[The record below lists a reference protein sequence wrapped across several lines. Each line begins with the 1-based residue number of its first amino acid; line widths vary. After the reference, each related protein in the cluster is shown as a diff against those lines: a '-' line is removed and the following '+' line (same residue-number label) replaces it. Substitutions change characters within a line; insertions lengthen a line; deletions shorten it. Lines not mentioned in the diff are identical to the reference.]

1 MAVYKQF
8 GPSTWGLLISNT
20 ETLILISLKNDQF
33 IQLSSSILE
42 NKQKCL
48 KIQSK
53 KKCFMD
59 IEKQLKNYNI
69 GAPGWLSWLSIS
81 LQLRS

>member
-1 MAVYKQF
+1 MENNDLTKFEAVAVYKQF

-20 ETLILISLKNDQF
+20 ETLILISFKNDQF
-33 IQLSSSILE
+33 IQLSCSILE

-53 KKCFMD
+53 KKMFYGHR
-59 IEKQLKNYNI
+59 KTT
-69 GAPGWLSWLSIS
+69 
-81 LQLRS
+81 